1 MCSLIDS
8 NLLSVHVN
16 SVYSVPEA
24 WQVQMAQQFNYTVSL
39 PVPLSKEVT
48 IFFCW
53 TTRDYLESGMAYLG
67 RRA

>member
-39 PVPLSKEVT
+39 PVPLSKEVRNLFVGLGE
-48 IFFCW
+48 IIW
-53 TTRDYLESGMAYLG
+53 NLEWL
-67 RRA
+67 